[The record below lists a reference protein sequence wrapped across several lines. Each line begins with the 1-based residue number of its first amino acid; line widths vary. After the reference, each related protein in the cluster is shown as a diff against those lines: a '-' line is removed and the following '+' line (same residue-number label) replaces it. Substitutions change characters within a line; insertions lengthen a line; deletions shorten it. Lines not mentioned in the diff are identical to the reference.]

1 VPLGILRNSLRIFV
15 IGWLCVTY
23 GPDMIN
29 SWIHRHG
36 GPLFFAASLIPLF
49 AMAWWLRRSEAEKFP
64 EKHNAPPENRQK
76 NAPPP
81 GVAG

>member
-1 VPLGILRNSLRIFV
+1 
-15 IGWLCVTY
+15 
-23 GPDMIN
+23 
-29 SWIHRHG
+29 
-36 GPLFFAASLIPLF
+36 
-49 AMAWWLRRSEAEKFP
+49 MAWWLRRSEAEKFP